1 MIGAVPGKSPETRL
15 FGVFRVDDFLDPSS
29 CRALVDEMRAAP
41 HQPASVSGQDL
52 EAGTV
57 DQSQR
62 RAQAVYVPAAT
73 AVRMS
78 ARLADVRPAIEKHFD
93 VRLGEP
99 EPPQFLTY
107 RPGGFQVPHHD
118 AEPASTVPDRLV
130 TVVLFLNDRSEAPDD
145 DGYSGGSLVLYGL
158 LGPSSIEHGFPVGGN
173 RGQLVAFRSDMLHE
187 VQPVTTGLR
196 HTVIGWFPPGAEA
209 G

>member
-1 MIGAVPGKSPETRL
+1 MIAAVPDKSPETRP
-15 FGVFRVDDFLDPSS
+15 FGLLRIDDFLDPPS
-29 CRALVDEMRAAP
+29 CGAVVDEMRAAP
-41 HQPASVSGQDL
+41 HEAASVSGQGV

-57 DQSQR
+57 DESQR
-62 RAQAVYVPAAT
+62 RARTVEVPAAT
-73 AVRMS
+73 STRIW
-78 ARLADVRPAIEKHFD
+78 ARLVDVRPALEEHFD
-93 VRLGEP
+93 LTLGEP

-118 AEPASTVPDRLV
+118 AESASTGPDRLI
-130 TVVLFLNDRSEAPDD
+130 TVVLFLNDRSEALEG

-173 RGQLVAFRSDMLHE
+173 RGQLVAFRADMLHE
-187 VQPVTTGLR
+187 VKPVTTGLR
-196 HTVIGWFPPGAEA
+196 HTVVGWFPPGAVA